1 MRLEGHVAR
10 MGKGREGKG
19 CIQGFG
25 EETKEGDPDVD
36 GKIILRWSFNSG
48 ALVPTLLQ
56 WKSNNYYVF

>member
-1 MRLEGHVAR
+1 

-36 GKIILRWSFNSG
+36 GKMILRWSFNSG
-48 ALVPTLLQ
+48 ELVPTLLQ